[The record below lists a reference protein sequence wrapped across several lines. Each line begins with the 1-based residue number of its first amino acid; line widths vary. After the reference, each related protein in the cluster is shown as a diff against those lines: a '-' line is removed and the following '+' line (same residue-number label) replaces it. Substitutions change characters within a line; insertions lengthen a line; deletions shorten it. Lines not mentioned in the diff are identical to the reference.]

1 MVRRRQIMP
10 LSRDE
15 YAKSFVDDAKRRG
28 KSEEE
33 TKAKFSQAMSIY
45 DKNNKPEKK
54 GFIDTVKDAYSGYNQ
69 LKESG
74 VSGRD
79 IAGIAARGTL
89 QDMSRNV
96 GNEKNV
102 TPFEEALLKGGQVA
116 ETAFPI
122 VAGTVA
128 RIVGTPLGKGRQYG
142 AVGTAAGQ
150 ASGSTVR
157 ELTENIAG
165 VQDDSSISAGLQPLA
180 EGVVAGSV
188 DYALD
193 VVMEKASKIM
203 SPIFKKGKEAV
214 KQSKPGKFLSKITG
228 KVSEWAKKTAAA
240 DAIAQMKLSKKLRK
254 ESVTRDLDL
263 ADEIFRTNNSGE
275 LIYGDDLIKNS
286 KITDK
291 IIKAKSELINRV
303 LKANRNP
310 QEVVGLIDDIIA
322 KKMRTAGSQAE
333 KDALIKFGVFTKNR
347 LKEEYGGT
355 VINSGA
361 MLAEKIFAGGN
372 GFKTGADV
380 GEEITSQAYAAL
392 NDAYKEKI
400 LSNVSGANKILLKKL
415 LREQEQTMLM
425 KAAFYETAISNAPK
439 TIKNRIGRLFFPTTL
454 AAETFGEVASQ
465 IVESTAKPNLLTK
478 IVGAPFRAGKEVVG
492 AASKA
497 VPSTT
502 GTGAVKYINSLIGKK

>member
-1 MVRRRQIMP
+1 MP

-203 SPIFKKGKEAV
+203 SPIFKKGKEAI
-214 KQSKPGKFLSKITG
+214 KNSKPGKTISSLAGRT
-228 KVSEWAKKTAAA
+228 SEWFKKSAAA
-240 DAIAQMKLSKKLRK
+240 DAIAKMKLPKKLR
-254 ESVTRDLDL
+254 EEAVIRELDL
-263 ADEIFRTNNSGE
+263 TDEIFRVNESGE

-286 KITDK
+286 KIADK
-291 IIKAKSELINRV
+291 IIKSKSELINKV

-310 QEVVGLIDDIIA
+310 QEVSNLIDDVIS
-322 KKMRTAGSQAE
+322 KKMKTAGSQAE
-333 KDALIKFGVFTKNR
+333 KDALEKFGVFVKERLTK
-347 LKEEYGGT
+347 KYGGT
-355 VINSGA
+355 VINNGA
-361 MLAEKIFAGGN
+361 MLTEKIFSGQN
-372 GFKTGADV
+372 GFKTGANV

-400 LSNVSGANKILLKKL
+400 LSNVSGANKLLLKKI
-415 LREQEQTMLM
+415 LRAQEQTILM
-425 KAAFYETAISNAPK
+425 KSAFYETAISQAPK
-439 TIKNRIGRLFFPTTL
+439 SIKQRIGRLLFPTTF
-454 AAETFGEVASQ
+454 AAETIGELAGQTVEAS
-465 IVESTAKPNLLTK
+465 VKPNLLTK
-478 IVGAPFRAGKEVVG
+478 IVGAPFKAGKAATG
-492 AASKA
+492 AVSKA
-497 VPSTT
+497 VPSAA
-502 GTGAVKYINSLIGKK
+502 GAGAVDFINNLVGKK